1 MACPQQRGPFA
12 KPAYLGSFMNP
23 LFTASQV
30 RSRVSIRQSRAYNVS
45 RRAKGLDASSTSNQ
59 EGLRDSLSDLLSY
72 PAMLLCL
79 LGLLPGTPLWHSLF
93 ALPPAERAVRSAKIV
108 ARRFGRASRKAPG
121 PPLGA
126 RLGPTSATGP
136 PLGTMILRN
145 AGLGSILLMY
155 ATWDLMR
162 VMVMDNSEFSWDT
175 IAWDAF
181 LGACGLVP
189 ICLVFL
195 TISHVF
201 RPVSRNAEP
210 NSAEDEAKQLNESYF
225 VAPMLA
231 RDVEDLERIWQQ

>member
-1 MACPQQRGPFA
+1 MAYPQQRSPFA
-12 KPAYLGSFMNP
+12 KPANLGSFMNP
-23 LFTASQV
+23 LIASQG
-30 RSRVSIRQSRAYNVS
+30 RSRVSIRQSPAYNVS

-59 EGLRDSLSDLLSY
+59 EGLRDSLSDLLGY
-72 PAMLLCL
+72 PAVLLCL

-108 ARRFGRASRKAPG
+108 ARRFGRASRKA
-121 PPLGA
+121 
-126 RLGPTSATGP
+126 LGPTSATGP

-162 VMVMDNSEFSWDT
+162 VMVMNNGEFSWDT

-195 TISHVF
+195 TISHAF
-201 RPVSRNAEP
+201 RPVSRNVEP